1 MSLLHLETEPA
12 DEQFLAEIISFLD
25 VDWPSS
31 STASEPLTG
40 GSSKSTST
48 QKLRRLRPRATSG
61 DAVVK
66 PKRVR
71 KETTPRVRNK
81 AKIELLRHEIKGL
94 EAVLASLQNSR
105 RGEAILEHRRAGSLW
120 KIIAM
125 KQSHERQL
133 AENRNMGLKRML
145 AQQYTLTR
153 SLTHVLDEWTDLPAP
168 DLRLSACI

>member
-1 MSLLHLETEPA
+1 MSLHLETEPA
-12 DEQFLAEIISFLD
+12 DEQFLAEIISLLD

-31 STASEPLTG
+31 SEVSEPLTG
-40 GSSKSTST
+40 SSSTPT
-48 QKLRRLRPRATSG
+48 PKLRKLRPRATN
-61 DAVVK
+61 DTVVK

-105 RGEAILEHRRAGSLW
+105 RGAAILEHRRAGSLW

-125 KQSHERQL
+125 KQSHERQI
-133 AENRNMGLKRML
+133 AEHRNTGLKRML

-153 SLTHVLDEWTDLPAP
+153 SLTHVLDEWTDLPSP

>member
-1 MSLLHLETEPA
+1 MSLHLETEPA
-12 DEQFLAEIISFLD
+12 DEQFLAEIISLLD
-25 VDWPSS
+25 VEWSS
-31 STASEPLTG
+31 SSEVSEPLTG
-40 GSSKSTST
+40 GSSKP
-48 QKLRRLRPRATSG
+48 KLRELRPRATNG
-61 DAVVK
+61 ITVK

-105 RGEAILEHRRAGSLW
+105 RGAAILGHRRAGSLW

-125 KQSHERQL
+125 KQSHERQI
-133 AENRNMGLKRML
+133 AEHRNTGLKRML

-153 SLTHVLDEWTDLPAP
+153 SLTHVLEEWTDLPSP